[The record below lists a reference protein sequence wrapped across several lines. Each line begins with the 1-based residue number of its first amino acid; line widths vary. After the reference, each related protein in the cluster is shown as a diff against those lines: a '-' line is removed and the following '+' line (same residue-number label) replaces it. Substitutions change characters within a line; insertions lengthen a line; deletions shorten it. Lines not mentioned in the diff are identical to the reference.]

1 MTRVRLSERMANAEE
16 TCARCEHDVD
26 GKCELPILTGINRD
40 RGTISTTRLVGFSED
55 GRTCQL
61 FTAKRKG
68 SMSKEEWLQTVV
80 PFDVL
85 CPKCHQAFKE
95 VWLTTPTWNGDR
107 SRLRMC
113 RRCAE
118 GICKIWKAA
127 EVEE

>member
-26 GKCELPILTGINRD
+26 GKCELPILTGIHKD
-40 RGTISTTRLVGFSED
+40 RGTISTSKLISFSED
-55 GRTCQL
+55 GMTCQL

-68 SMSKEEWLQTVV
+68 MSKEEWMYTVV

-85 CPKCHQAFKE
+85 CPRCHQTFKE
-95 VWLTTPTWNGDR
+95 VWLTTPTWDGDR

-113 RRCAE
+113 RSCAE
-118 GICKIWKAA
+118 AICRTWKAA
-127 EVEE
+127 KIEE